1 MYMCFMIDALPV
13 HVGVAVQDHFG
24 ILTNSKGKYKFPVIK
39 RLPLHVILTV
49 PLCKRELKI
58 F

>member
-1 MYMCFMIDALPV
+1 MIDALPV